1 LKTIEEAAK
10 ILPASSAGFKRSSQ
24 INRAD
29 TDAEVPF
36 YEKVNL
42 WICAKRMENNSYTLL
57 SGNCGKMLITDLE
70 FFK

>member
-10 ILPASSAGFKRSSQ
+10 IMPASSAGFKRSTQ

-29 TDAEVPF
+29 TDAKFSF

-42 WICAKRMENNSYTLL
+42 WICAKRMENNGNTLL
-57 SGNCGKMLITDLE
+57 SGN
-70 FFK
+70 